1 MAPKRRRASGEG
13 AVFKRASDGLWVG
26 VLDLGVVDGRR
37 RRKAV
42 YGEGEREVLRKLSTL
57 RAAHEHGINLLA
69 PSLTI
74 GQWLDVWLSE
84 IKGFDGTRPRT
95 LTLYKGLAERY
106 VKPVIGTVRLD
117 KLTPAHVQR
126 LVTETRNS
134 RTSRGTPPSAST
146 LRHVYK
152 LVRNALGDAYRMELV
167 TRNAATQVKAPP
179 LSSQR
184 RLGLDLAEAKRL
196 LKVVDG
202 ERLEALYVLALTT
215 GLRRGE
221 LLALRWD
228 DIDLGSRQLHVRRA
242 MQRVDGKLQIVEP
255 KTSSARRTV
264 VLPHFAIRHIEEHMK
279 RQDAERLALGVAWR
293 EHGLVFASTI
303 GTPIEPRNVNRRWDE
318 LRQRAGLEGLRL
330 HDLRHGCATF
340 LLAQGVPARAIM
352 EVLGHA
358 EIGVTMNTY
367 AHVLPVLRQEA
378 ADAIDELFGA

>member
-1 MAPKRRRASGEG
+1 MAPKTRRTKGEG
-13 AVFKRASDGLWVG
+13 TVYRRVIDGLWVG
-26 VLDLGVVDGRR
+26 MLDLGVVGGRR
-37 RRKAV
+37 RRKTV
-42 YGEGEREVLRKLSTL
+42 YGQTKREVLQKLSTL
-57 RAAHEHGINLLA
+57 RTAHEHGVDLVA
-69 PSLTI
+69 PTLTV
-74 GQWLDVWLSE
+74 GQWLDAWLSE

-95 LTLYKGLAERY
+95 LSLYKGLSERY

-126 LVTETRNS
+126 LVTETRDTQ
-134 RTSRGTPPSAST
+134 TSRGTPPSAST

-167 TRNAATQVKAPP
+167 TRNVATQVKAPP
-179 LSSQR
+179 LSNQP
-184 RLGLDLAEAKRL
+184 RLGLELAEAKRL
-196 LKVVDG
+196 LQVIDG

-242 MQRVDGKLQIVEP
+242 IQRVDGKLQIVEP

-264 VLPHFAIRHIEEHMK
+264 VLPQFAVRHLRQHKE
-279 RQDAERLALGVAWR
+279 RQDGERLALGDAWR
-293 EHGLVFASTI
+293 EHGLVFASSI
-303 GTPIEPRNVNRRWDE
+303 GTPIEPRNLNRRWDV

-367 AHVLPVLRQEA
+367 THVLPELRQEA
-378 ADAIDELFGA
+378 ADAIDKLFGA